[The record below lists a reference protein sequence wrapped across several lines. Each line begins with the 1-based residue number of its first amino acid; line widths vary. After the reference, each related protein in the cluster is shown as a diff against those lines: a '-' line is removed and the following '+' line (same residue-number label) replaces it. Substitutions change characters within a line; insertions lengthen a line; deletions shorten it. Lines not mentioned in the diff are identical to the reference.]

1 MLASAPAD
9 KSPMSQNPGTRSP
22 LARRLRLA
30 LASMLL
36 PVAAVAAAG
45 LVTFRLS
52 VSALEEFRQETVE
65 ESKLIEEVRDLLVKA
80 DDLGEASA
88 EEADRA
94 ATERFVAHS
103 ALIDRRFDELQT
115 LATPQE
121 RQLADKADAAW
132 KQSMVDIEAA
142 KAQPRD
148 QATDDR
154 LDPFHDHI
162 DEAASILA
170 DLHSLNVNQVADQI
184 ASLRRREQNQLL
196 AGLAALVLG
205 STAALLLARRL
216 GRSITRPLL
225 SLKDAATR
233 FGSDD
238 LSHRIPVSGVDEL
251 AQLGNAFNA
260 MASSL
265 DKSRADLRESEQR
278 FRALVHHASD
288 VFTVIRA
295 DAVIRY
301 QSPAIQ
307 RVLGYPPE
315 ELIGRSFLDL
325 VDPDDR
331 DLAGQL
337 FERSRARPGEPT
349 VGEVRMRPS
358 GDEQAPRRFEMTATN
373 LLRDPTVR
381 GLVLNYR
388 DITERALY
396 EERLSQQAF
405 HDALTGLPN
414 RALFQDRLEH
424 ALRQR
429 GQTVGLLFVDLDH
442 FKVVNDSLG
451 HDAGDQLLCEV
462 AQRLAGCLRD
472 GDTLARLGGDEFTV
486 LMPNLADHGD
496 AELVARRIESRLEPP
511 FELPRQAVFVSASIG
526 IATGVALQDR
536 SEALLRDADAAMY
549 EAKARG
555 RSGHA
560 VFDPT
565 MHTRAVTRLAVET
578 DLRRAI
584 DNDQLELHYQ
594 PIMWLGGHQIVGMEA
609 LVRWRR
615 PDGTLVPPAE
625 FIPIAEETG
634 LIRSIGRWVLH
645 EACRQLARWRSELP
659 QAAGLSMSVNVSAR
673 QLQDASI
680 VEDVESV
687 LRETGLDPGSL
698 ILELTESAV
707 VENLEGAAATL
718 QKLKWLS
725 VQLAMDDF
733 GTGYSSLSSL
743 SRLPLDILK
752 IDQSFVA
759 RLDQDAEGRAVVYA
773 ITSLATA
780 LGVRV
785 TGEGIETAA
794 QRSTLMELD
803 CNHGQGFLLGRP
815 APPDEVAALLRSVNP
830 AEVTVA
836 ARLARLQ

>member
-1 MLASAPAD
+1 MGQILP
-9 KSPMSQNPGTRSP
+9 PRSP
-22 LARRLRLA
+22 LARRLTLA
-30 LASMLL
+30 LATMLL

-52 VSALEEFRQETVE
+52 ISALEEFRQETVE
-65 ESKLIEEVRDLLVKA
+65 ESKRIEAVRNLLVEA
-80 DDLGEASA
+80 DDLGEAA
-88 EEADRA
+88 VEESDP
-94 ATERFVAHS
+94 ATGKQFVALS
-103 ALIDRRFDELQT
+103 ALIDRHFDDLQT
-115 LATPQE
+115 LATQQE
-121 RQLADKADAAW
+121 RRLAAEADALW
-132 KQSMVDIEAA
+132 KTSAADIEAA
-142 KAQPRD
+142 KAPKAS
-148 QATDDR
+148 ATDDR

-162 DEAASILA
+162 DQAASKLA
-170 DLHSLNVNQVADQI
+170 DLHSLNGNQVADEI
-184 ASLRRREQNQLL
+184 SSLRRREQEQLL

-205 STAALLLARRL
+205 STVALLLARRL

-238 LSHRIPVSGVDEL
+238 LSHRIPVSGDDEL

-265 DKSRADLRESEQR
+265 QTSRADLRESEQR

-288 VFTVIRA
+288 VFTVIGA

-301 QSPAIQ
+301 QSPAIEQ
-307 RVLGYPPE
+307 VLGYPTE
-315 ELIGRSFLDL
+315 GIIGRSFLDL
-325 VDPDDR
+325 IDPP
-331 DLAGQL
+331 DLDIARQL
-337 FERSRARPGEPT
+337 FERSQTQPGVPT
-349 VGEVRMRPS
+349 VGEVRMRPRE
-358 GDEQAPRRFEMTATN
+358 DAQAPRLFEMTATD
-373 LLRDPTVR
+373 LLDDSTVR

-396 EERLSQQAF
+396 EQQLSQQAF
-405 HDALTGLPN
+405 HDALTSLPN

-451 HDAGDQLLCEV
+451 HDAGDQLLCDV
-462 AQRLAGCLRD
+462 AQRLAGCLRQ

-486 LMPNLADHGD
+486 LMPDIATAQD
-496 AELVARRIESRLEPP
+496 AAAVASRIESRLGPP
-511 FELPRQAVFVSASIG
+511 FELPGQSVFVTASIG
-526 IATGVALQDR
+526 IATGVALRDR

-555 RSGHA
+555 RARHA
-560 VFDPT
+560 MFDPT
-565 MHTRAVTRLAVET
+565 MHTRAVTRLAIET

-594 PIMWLGGHQIVGMEA
+594 PIMWLQGNKIVGVEA

-615 PDGTLVPPAE
+615 PDGTLVPPGE
-625 FIPIAEETG
+625 FVPIAEETG
-634 LIRSIGRWVLH
+634 LIRPMGRWVLH
-645 EACRQLARWRSELP
+645 EACRQLARWRSDLP
-659 QAAGLSMSVNVSAR
+659 QAAGLAMSVNISAR

-680 VEDVESV
+680 VEDVESA
-687 LRETGLDPGSL
+687 LRETGLDAGSL

-707 VENLEGAAATL
+707 VETFEDALATL
-718 QKLKWLS
+718 QRLRWMS

-773 ITSLATA
+773 IVSLATA

-785 TGEGIETAA
+785 TGEGIETAS
-794 QRSTLMELD
+794 QLSTLVELG

-815 APPDEVAALLRSVNP
+815 APPDELAAMLRTVDP
-830 AEVTVA
+830 TEVMVA

>member
-1 MLASAPAD
+1 MGQTPAP
-9 KSPMSQNPGTRSP
+9 RSS

-30 LASMLL
+30 LATMLL

-45 LVTFRLS
+45 LVTFNFS
-52 VSALEEFRQETVE
+52 ISALEEFRQETVE
-65 ESKLIEEVRDLLVKA
+65 ESKRIEEVRDLLVEA
-80 DDLGEASA
+80 DDLGEAA
-88 EEADRA
+88 VEEADP
-94 ATERFVAHS
+94 ATSERFVEHS
-103 ALIDRRFDELQT
+103 ALIDRRFDDLQT
-115 LATPQE
+115 LATQQE
-121 RQLADKADAAW
+121 RQLAAEADAMW
-132 KQSMVDIEAA
+132 KTSAADIEAA
-142 KAQPRD
+142 KAIPKD
-148 QATDDR
+148 GATDDR

-170 DLHSLNVNQVADQI
+170 DLHSLNGNQVADEI
-184 ASLRRREQNQLL
+184 SSLRRREQDQLL
-196 AGLAALVLG
+196 AGLAALVIG
-205 STAALLLARRL
+205 STAALFLARRM

-233 FGSDD
+233 FGADD
-238 LSHRIPVSGVDEL
+238 LSHRIPVSGDDEL

-265 DKSRADLRESEQR
+265 EKGRADLRESEQR

-288 VFTVIRA
+288 VFTVIGA

-301 QSPAIQ
+301 QSPAIKQ
-307 RVLGYPPE
+307 VLGYPTE
-315 ELIGRSFLDL
+315 DIIGRSFLDL
-325 VDPDDR
+325 VEPDDQ
-331 DLAGQL
+331 DIAGQL
-337 FERSRARPGEPT
+337 FERSRMRSGVPT
-349 VGEVRMRPS
+349 VGEVRMRPL
-358 GDEQAPRRFEMTATN
+358 GDGQAPRRFEMTATD
-373 LLRDPTVR
+373 LLDDPTVR
-381 GLVLNYR
+381 GLVLNYS
-388 DITERALY
+388 DITERAQY

-451 HDAGDQLLCEV
+451 HDAGDQLLCDV

-486 LMPNLADHGD
+486 LMPDIAGAQV
-496 AELVARRIESRLEPP
+496 AEAVASRIESQLEPP
-511 FELPRQAVFVSASIG
+511 FELPGQSVFVTASIG
-526 IATGVALQDR
+526 IATGVAQHDR

-549 EAKARG
+549 EAKAHG
-555 RSGHA
+555 RARHA

-565 MHTRAVTRLAVET
+565 MHTRAVTRLAIET

-584 DNDQLELHYQ
+584 DSDQLELHYQ
-594 PIMWLGGHQIVGMEA
+594 PIMWLEGNQIVGAEA

-615 PDGTLVPPAE
+615 PDGTLVPPGE
-625 FIPIAEETG
+625 FIPVAEETG
-634 LIRSIGRWVLH
+634 LIRPIGRWVLH
-645 EACRQLARWRSELP
+645 EACRQLARWRSDLP
-659 QAAGLSMSVNVSAR
+659 QAAGLAMSVNISAR

-680 VEDVESV
+680 VEDVESA
-687 LRETGLDPGSL
+687 LHETGLDPGSL

-707 VENLEGAAATL
+707 VESFEGASATL
-718 QKLKWLS
+718 QKLRWMS
-725 VQLAMDDF
+725 VQLALDDF

-759 RLDQDAEGRAVVYA
+759 RLDQDAESRAIVYA
-773 ITSLATA
+773 IVSLATA

-785 TGEGIETAA
+785 TGEGIETAS
-794 QRSTLMELD
+794 QLSTLIELD

-815 APPDEVAALLRSVNP
+815 AIPDELAAMLRTVNTT
-830 AEVTVA
+830 EVTVA

>member
-1 MLASAPAD
+1 V
-9 KSPMSQNPGTRSP
+9 
-22 LARRLRLA
+22 A
-30 LASMLL
+30 L
-36 PVAAVAAAG
+36 
-45 LVTFRLS
+45 
-52 VSALEEFRQETVE
+52 
-65 ESKLIEEVRDLLVKA
+65 
-80 DDLGEASA
+80 
-88 EEADRA
+88 
-94 ATERFVAHS
+94 S
-103 ALIDRRFDELQT
+103 ALIDRHFDDLHT
-115 LATPQE
+115 LATLQE
-121 RQLADKADAAW
+121 RRLAAEADALWEKSAA
-132 KQSMVDIEAA
+132 DIEAA
-142 KAQPRD
+142 KAAPTTS
-148 QATDDR
+148 ATDDR

-162 DEAASILA
+162 DQAASKLA
-170 DLHSLNVNQVADQI
+170 DLHSLNGNQVADEI
-184 ASLRRREQNQLL
+184 SSLRLREQEQLL
-196 AGLAALVLG
+196 AGLVALVLG
-205 STAALLLARRL
+205 STVALLLARRL

-238 LSHRIPVSGVDEL
+238 LSHRIPVSGDDEL

-265 DKSRADLRESEQR
+265 QTSRADLRESEQR

-288 VFTVIRA
+288 VFTVIGA

-301 QSPAIQ
+301 QSPAIEQ
-307 RVLGYPPE
+307 VLGYPTE
-315 ELIGRSFLDL
+315 GIIGRSFLDL
-325 VDPDDR
+325 IDPHDQDV
-331 DLAGQL
+331 ATEL
-337 FERSRARPGEPT
+337 FERSQLRPGVPT
-349 VGEVRMRPS
+349 VGEVRMRPRE
-358 GDEQAPRRFEMTATN
+358 DVQAPRHFELTATD
-373 LLRDPTVR
+373 LLDDATVR

-388 DITERALY
+388 DITERVLY
-396 EERLSQQAF
+396 EQQLSQQAF

-451 HDAGDQLLCEV
+451 HDAGDQLLCDV
-462 AQRLAGCLRD
+462 AQRLAGCLRE

-486 LMPNLADHGD
+486 LMPDIAGAQD
-496 AELVARRIESRLEPP
+496 AAVVANRIESRLEPP
-511 FELPRQAVFVSASIG
+511 FELPGQSVFVTASIG
-526 IATGVALQDR
+526 IATGVALDDR

-555 RSGHA
+555 RARHA
-560 VFDPT
+560 LFDPT
-565 MHTRAVTRLAVET
+565 MHTRAVTRLAIET

-594 PIMWLGGHQIVGMEA
+594 PIMWLQGNKIVGVEA

-615 PDGTLVPPAE
+615 PDGTLVPPGE
-625 FIPIAEETG
+625 FVPVAEETG
-634 LIRSIGRWVLH
+634 LIRPIGRWVLH
-645 EACRQLARWRSELP
+645 EACRQLARWRSDLP
-659 QAAGLSMSVNVSAR
+659 QAAGLAMSVNVSAR

-680 VEDVESV
+680 VEDVESA
-687 LRETGLDPGSL
+687 LRESGLDASSL

-707 VENLEGAAATL
+707 VETLEETLPTL
-718 QKLKWLS
+718 QQLRWMS

-759 RLDQDAEGRAVVYA
+759 RLDQDAEGRAIVYA
-773 ITSLATA
+773 IISLATA

-785 TGEGIETAA
+785 TGEGIETAL
-794 QRSTLMELD
+794 QLSTLTELD

-815 APPDEVAALLRSVNP
+815 APPEELAAMLRTVDP
-830 AEVTVA
+830 TEVTVA
-836 ARLARLQ
+836 ARLTGLQYVGQAGSMARESSRVKVVP

>member
-1 MLASAPAD
+1 MGQIPE
-9 KSPMSQNPGTRSP
+9 PRSS

-30 LASMLL
+30 LATMLL

-45 LVTFRLS
+45 LITFRLS
-52 VSALEEFRQETVE
+52 ISALEEFREETVE
-65 ESKLIEEVRDLLVKA
+65 ESKLIETVRDLLVQA
-80 DDLGEASA
+80 DDLGEASV
-88 EEADRA
+88 EKDDP
-94 ATERFVAHS
+94 ATDEQFVAHS
-103 ALIDRRFDELQT
+103 ALIDRRFDDLQT
-115 LATPQE
+115 LATQQE
-121 RQLADKADAAW
+121 RQLAAKADAMW
-132 KQSMVDIEAA
+132 KTSAADIEAA
-142 KAQPRD
+142 KAVPKGGV
-148 QATDDR
+148 TDDR

-170 DLHSLNVNQVADQI
+170 DLHSLNGNQVADEI
-184 ASLRRREQNQLL
+184 SSLRRREQNQLL
-196 AGLAALVLG
+196 AGLAALLIG
-205 STAALLLARRL
+205 STVALLLARRL

-238 LSHRIPVSGVDEL
+238 LAHRIPVSGDDEL

-265 DKSRADLRESEQR
+265 HESRADLRESEQR

-288 VFTVIRA
+288 VFTVIGA

-307 RVLGYPPE
+307 QVLGYPPE
-315 ELIGRSFLDL
+315 DIIGRPFLDL
-325 VDPDDR
+325 IEPDDQDIAR
-331 DLAGQL
+331 QL
-337 FERSRARPGEPT
+337 FEQSQTRPGMPT
-349 VGEVRMRPS
+349 MGEVRMRPL
-358 GDEQAPRRFEMTATN
+358 GDGQAPRRFEMTATD
-373 LLRDPTVR
+373 LLDDPTVR
-381 GLVLNYR
+381 GLVLNYS
-388 DITERALY
+388 DITERAQY

-414 RALFQDRLEH
+414 RALFQNRLEH

-429 GQTVGLLFVDLDH
+429 GQTVELLFVDLDH

-451 HDAGDQLLCEV
+451 HDAGDQLLCDV

-472 GDTLARLGGDEFTV
+472 GDTLARMGGDEFTV
-486 LMPNLADHGD
+486 LMPGIADAQV
-496 AELVARRIESRLEPP
+496 AEAVASRIESRLEPP
-511 FELPRQAVFVSASIG
+511 FELPGQSVFVTASIG
-526 IATGVALQDR
+526 IATGDALHDR

-549 EAKARG
+549 EAKAHG
-555 RSGHA
+555 RARHA
-560 VFDPT
+560 MFDPT
-565 MHTRAVTRLAVET
+565 MHTRAVTRLAIET

-584 DNDQLELHYQ
+584 DNHQLELHYQ
-594 PIMWLGGHQIVGMEA
+594 PIMWLGGNQIVGAEA

-615 PDGTLVPPAE
+615 PDGTLVPPGE

-634 LIRSIGRWVLH
+634 LIRPIGRWVLH
-645 EACRQLARWRSELP
+645 EACRQLARWRSDLP
-659 QAAGLSMSVNVSAR
+659 QAAGLAMSVNVSAR

-680 VEDVESV
+680 VEDVESA

-707 VENLEGAAATL
+707 VETFEGASATL
-718 QKLKWLS
+718 QKLRWMS

-759 RLDQDAEGRAVVYA
+759 RIDQDAESRAIVYA
-773 ITSLATA
+773 IVSLATA

-785 TGEGIETAA
+785 TGEGIETAS
-794 QRSTLMELD
+794 QLSTLIALD
-803 CNHGQGFLLGRP
+803 SNLGQASLLGRP
-815 APPDEVAALLRSVNP
+815 APPAEVAATLWAVNDT
-830 AEVTVA
+830 EVAVA
-836 ARLARLQ
+836 AGLARR